1 MRISDWSSDVCS
13 SDLDVEGAE
22 QPWINAERTG
32 LVAGAPDGG
41 EPLLERLAVSL
52 RETAQHGAA
61 SRPGH
66 VMDQCFQRLGRHRQ
80 AGQGN
85 EAGGSPERCLLGG
98 GRAEEHTSELQS
110 LMLNSHAVF

>member
-52 RETAQHGAA
+52 RETAQHGDA
-61 SRPGH
+61 SRPGP

-80 AGQGN
+80 AGKGDRKRVV
-85 EAGGSPERCLLGG
+85 EGRSVSLRVDLGG
-98 GRAEEHTSELQS
+98 RRIIKKKINPQ
-110 LMLNSHAVF
+110 